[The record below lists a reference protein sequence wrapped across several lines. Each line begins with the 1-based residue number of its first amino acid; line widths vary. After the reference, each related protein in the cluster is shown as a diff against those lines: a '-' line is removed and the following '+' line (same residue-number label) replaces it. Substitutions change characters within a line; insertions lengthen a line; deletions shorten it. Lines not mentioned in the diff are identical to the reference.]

1 MKTGPGRSGPRGGLA
16 PPELSAGGRIA
27 GSRGCSSQSHAIE
40 ASLRLTAA
48 LPPPKPSMLHPR
60 RTQLH
65 ADSSEPTGSLET
77 KPLWVRQSVNQAA
90 GDQRRFWN
98 PVGRNGLSALLPGGP
113 SRRAICTGMLP
124 AVLPT
129 PPKLGSSAVCSLVFR
144 TIFEGFILT
153 HITVSPARL
162 TRLCGRLL
170 LCLPADP
177 PTPLLRWLVFLFLET
192 LPSAILSLSF
202 AYSQRPLLSFFSCKG
217 DGQCL
222 RHTGSP
228 WPRGH

>member
-77 KPLWVRQSVNQAA
+77 KPLWVRQSVIQAA

-129 PPKLGSSAVCSLVFR
+129 PRSLAPVRSALSFSGPSLKVSFSLTLLFPLHVLPGSVGGCFCA
-144 TIFEGFILT
+144 
-153 HITVSPARL
+153 SPL
-162 TRLCGRLL
+162 
-170 LCLPADP
+170 
-177 PTPLLRWLVFLFLET
+177 T
-192 LPSAILSLSF
+192 LPLHF
-202 AYSQRPLLSFFSCKG
+202 
-217 DGQCL
+217 
-222 RHTGSP
+222 
-228 WPRGH
+228 